1 MSRKRVAILG
11 STGSIGKNAIKVL
24 RNLQS
29 DFEIVA
35 LTANSNFQ
43 LLAEQANEF
52 HVKNLVLANKDAAE
66 KLRSLVASD
75 VKVYCSEKATALP
88 CGTTLID
95 LIIIASAPT
104 FSASL
109 KILR

>member
-52 HVKNLVLANKDAAE
+52 NVKNLVFTAIVILSINYIK
-66 KLRSLVASD
+66 KLMPIRRF
-75 VKVYCSEKATALP
+75 C
-88 CGTTLID
+88 
-95 LIIIASAPT
+95 
-104 FSASL
+104 
-109 KILR
+109 